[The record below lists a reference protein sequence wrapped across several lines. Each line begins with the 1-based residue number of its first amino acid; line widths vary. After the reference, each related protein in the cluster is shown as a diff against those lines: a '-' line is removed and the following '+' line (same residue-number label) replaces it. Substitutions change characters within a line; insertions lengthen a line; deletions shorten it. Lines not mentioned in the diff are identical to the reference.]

1 MSSHITVRDDDYVI
15 DQNWAGYS
23 ADEHAV
29 WDFLYRR
36 QVEILKDRVDP
47 PCCAASRR

>member
-1 MSSHITVRDDDYVI
+1 MTTHVTVRNDDYVI
-15 DQNWAGYS
+15 DQNWAGYT

-36 QVEILKDRVDP
+36 QRDILSDRADP
-47 PCCAASRR
+47 VIGLAQ